1 MQMTRKDKSTF
12 INTNARVGR
21 NIHFAILSLS
31 FDFLTKNLWNMK
43 NVRVNSYEELT
54 TSKSNMINVFVT
66 VFQQALAFLV

>member
-21 NIHFAILSLS
+21 NIDFAILSFS

-43 NVRVNSYEELT
+43 MSELT
-54 TSKSNMINVFVT
+54 AMKSSQHQNQI
-66 VFQQALAFLV
+66 